1 MEQNRLQSPVVWA
14 SLAAQALS
22 VLVILGVFDTGI
34 SDTVNDLVAGVLQ
47 LLVVLGVLNNPTD
60 GAGF

>member
-1 MEQNRLQSPVVWA
+1 MEQKRIQSPVVWA

-22 VLVILGVFDTGI
+22 VLVMLGVLDTGI
-34 SDTVNDLVAGVLQ
+34 SDAVNDLVAGLLQ

-60 GAGF
+60 GVGF